1 MLIDERGRWDFG
13 WYVSPTLG
21 GNIYEVAVSHN
32 SLEMGGVKVGFGG
45 VLYSKALGRVLWPVS
60 VLRGCR
66 SELETLS

>member
-13 WYVSPTLG
+13 WVCEPTLR
-21 GNIYEVAVSHN
+21 GNIYEVAVNHN
-32 SLEMGGVKVGFGG
+32 SLEMGRVEVGFGG

-60 VLRGCR
+60 VSRGCR